1 MVTIFL
7 RHSVRDYDAW
17 RPHYDEDRPRRDSAG
32 LTELGV
38 YRDAGDPN
46 VVLLVWSADDTGGFE
61 AMMASEALREKMQS
75 AGVEGAPEVWI
86 AR

>member
-7 RHSVRDYDAW
+7 RHSVSDYDAW
-17 RPHYDEDRPRRDSAG
+17 RSLYDEDRPRRDSAG

-38 YRDAGDPN
+38 YRDADNPSLL
-46 VVLLVWSADDTGGFE
+46 LLVWSADDPSGFE
-61 AMMASEALREKMQS
+61 AMMASEGLRAKMQS